1 MARTRKHPLVAFRE
15 ANDAMSQAEA
25 AALVGI
31 TQAQWSRLENG
42 RAHARPVIAQRIAQL
57 TGMAMESLLNLTD
70 NESVC
75 STGRRPK

>member
-1 MARTRKHPLVAFRE
+1 MARMRKHPLVAFRE

-42 RAHARPVIAQRIAQL
+42 RSHARPKIAARIAQL
-57 TGMAMESLLNLTD
+57 TGVAMESLLNLTD
-70 NESVC
+70 NESVAYAVMQ
-75 STGRRPK
+75 PK